1 MATTTGAA
9 GTTTAAPAEVEAAT
23 TERHGR
29 GDGRPDPGS
38 AGAQVQL
45 LFERHGR
52 MVYGLCRLLLRDATE
67 AEDAAQQVFVS
78 AYGALLRGTVV
89 REPAAWLAAAARNE
103 CRGRLRR
110 RSEAPVA
117 IEDATV
123 ELLEAPGDDGARVL
137 AAVEVRRALAA
148 LPERQR
154 EAVVLRDVLG
164 FRTGE
169 TAAALGLSRPAVESL
184 VFRARRS
191 LRVRLRHAASVAV
204 LPLALREGVAEA
216 LPGFSGPARIATTAT
231 GGGLL
236 AKLGAAP
243 LAAKLAA
250 GAAAV
255 GTAGSV
261 ALELER
267 PAPQPRPARSA
278 PAPPA
283 RLTTDTADEHPV
295 ATVAER
301 PEAVA
306 VAVAV
311 TTLRAPPRSRSVPL
325 PSREPGDDRSGSGEG
340 RRDGTTVETAER
352 SGGSSGPGPGPSGP
366 DPVPTTQTVV
376 VETEPSSS
384 RGPGSGDTTATV
396 TDTGGRDGGQD
407 GGGGGSGRDDGREL
421 EDGSSGGPGPG

>member
-1 MATTTGAA
+1 MATG
-9 GTTTAAPAEVEAAT
+9 TTAAPAAVGEATT
-23 TERHGR
+23 TERGVG

-38 AGAQVQL
+38 AAARVQR
-45 LFERHGR
+45 LFELHGR
-52 MVYGLCRLLLRDATE
+52 MVYGLCRLLLRDPTE

-110 RSEAPVA
+110 RSEAPLA
-117 IEDATV
+117 IEDATA

-137 AAVEVRRALAA
+137 DVAYVRHALAA

-169 TAAALGLSRPAVESL
+169 AAAALGLSRPAVESL

-191 LRVRLRHAASVAV
+191 LRVRLRHAATVTV

-216 LPGFSGPARIATTAT
+216 LPAASGPVRVAATAT

-261 ALELER
+261 ALELDRPREPQR
-267 PAPQPRPARSA
+267 PAPAPTLVAREPATTVERS
-278 PAPPA
+278 
-283 RLTTDTADEHPV
+283 TD
-295 ATVAER
+295 
-301 PEAVA
+301 AV
-306 VAVAV
+306 VP
-311 TTLRAPPRSRSVPL
+311 LRRHESRGSSHSASVPII
-325 PSREPGDDRSGSGEG
+325 EVADDRSGPSRQAHEIQALE
-340 RRDGTTVETAER
+340 TTQRNEHR
-352 SGGSSGPGPGPSGP
+352 GDSSGPGPGPAA
-366 DPVPTTQTVV
+366 TVGTAEPEPEPESAPEATV
-376 VETEPSSS
+376 LSEPEPSSS
-384 RGPGSGDTTATV
+384 SGPGSGETTTV
-396 TDTGGRDGGQD
+396 VDETSGGDLSDSGSGSSSGDGGE
-407 GGGGGSGRDDGREL
+407 SG
-421 EDGSSGGPGPG
+421 GGPGPG